1 MRAFANSSYM
11 IPEQV
16 WDNNA
21 PPGYSPGTPTKS
33 MTPLS
38 WSMAE
43 YITLLASNY
52 SGQVMDLPAIVKDRY
67 ATSSSTPPNN
77 T

>member
-1 MRAFANSSYM
+1 
-11 IPEQV
+11 
-16 WDNNA
+16 
-21 PPGYSPGTPTKS
+21 

-52 SGQVMDLPAIVKDRY
+52 NGKVMDQPDIVKERY
-67 ATSSSTPPNN
+67 LTVSAKF
-77 T
+77 

>member
-1 MRAFANSSYM
+1 
-11 IPEQV
+11 
-16 WDNNA
+16 
-21 PPGYSPGTPTKS
+21 

-52 SGQVMDLPAIVKDRY
+52 SGEVMDLPAIVKERY
-67 ATSSSTPPNN
+67 ATSS
-77 T
+77 

>member
-1 MRAFANSSYM
+1 M

-21 PPGYSPGTPTKS
+21 PSTYTPGTPTKS

-52 SGQVMDLPAIVKDRY
+52 HGKVMDQPTIVYQRY
-67 ATSSSTPPNN
+67 VKNS
-77 T
+77 

>member
-1 MRAFANSSYM
+1 M
-11 IPEQV
+11 
-16 WDNNA
+16 
-21 PPGYSPGTPTKS
+21 PPTQKLTFDISPTKS

-52 SGQVMDLPAIVKDRY
+52 NGKVMDQPDIVKERY
-67 ATSSSTPPNN
+67 LTVSAKF
-77 T
+77 